1 METLLDGV
9 NHIALLTRDM
19 DRFIRFY
26 QEVFD
31 AQVVHDNRHHAG
43 HVGERMVIMAL
54 GGQSAFNVFEVP
66 GNTQAQI
73 QTPMFGRGRL
83 DHFGLN
89 VRSRETFEQARR
101 LCRKFA
107 FLRPNPKI
115 GYQKINGL
123 RD

>member
-1 METLLDGV
+1 MLLDGV

-31 AQVVHDNRHHAG
+31 AQVVHDNPHHAG

-83 DHFGLN
+83 DHFAFWALRKTPFAN
-89 VRSRETFEQARR
+89 SVVDLSRKAGPTETSAT
-101 LCRKFA
+101 
-107 FLRPNPKI
+107 
-115 GYQKINGL
+115 
-123 RD
+123 